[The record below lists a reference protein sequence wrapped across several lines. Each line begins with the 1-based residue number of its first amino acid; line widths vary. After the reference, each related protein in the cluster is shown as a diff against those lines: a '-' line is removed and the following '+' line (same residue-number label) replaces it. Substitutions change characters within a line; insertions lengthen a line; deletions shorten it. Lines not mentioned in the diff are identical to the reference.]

1 MSDRR
6 FTKSDYVSFMTWA
19 HMDEPNA
26 ELGIPLY
33 LDSETN
39 GLYMWRSDEN
49 PPATLREVPEI
60 GDVVFAKTPI
70 RYKGIVKEYFFAYGW
85 VGLKIKPLDSYKE
98 KLSKTGYGNLP
109 DEGVAWTDE
118 DLVCN
123 YGIDLAEIGTLS
135 SIS

>member
-1 MSDRR
+1 MTTRR
-6 FTKSDYVSFMTWA
+6 FTKSDYFAFMT
-19 HMDEPNA
+19 DEPNA
-26 ELGIPLY
+26 GIDHSIPLY

-39 GLYMWRSDEN
+39 GLYMWRGDEN
-49 PPATLREVPEI
+49 PPVTLRQVPEI

-70 RYKGIVKEYFFAYGW
+70 KYKGIVKDYFFSYGW
-85 VGLKIKPLDSYKE
+85 VGLKVKPLDSYKE